1 MSTTFL
7 SCTYETYNQESRRI
21 FNVATPHSSPISS
34 TWGFYYSLKRN
45 SLSMMCVQIPGVLD
59 RLLNYSTRMRLYH
72 RSGYEPCQYPE
83 IPGHTRTRW
92 PLRLSNPCRIAVKVV
107 GYGGHVLSPPS
118 LQPSNP
124 PPVCRCSLEI
134 ILLRFHLLLLSK
146 SFKLMQIDKFSRFWT
161 PNFTITFSWAG
172 SSSFDGGLMWC
183 IFDVTFCHPKPFSL
197 SVSFSH
203 IPTSLSSDLKSG
215 LYMFVLKWGFLGRE
229 LQDVMV
235 VDMEWCGAP
244 LTIIFPP

>member
-1 MSTTFL
+1 
-7 SCTYETYNQESRRI
+7 
-21 FNVATPHSSPISS
+21 
-34 TWGFYYSLKRN
+34 
-45 SLSMMCVQIPGVLD
+45 MMCVQIPGVLD

-183 IFDVTFCHPKPFSL
+183 IFDLHFVTLNPSPYLSPFPTSLHPFLQIWSPDCICLCLSEDFWEGSFRMWWLWIWNDVVHLWPSYFRLKPFSL
-197 SVSFSH
+197 GFFLAH
-203 IPTSLSSDLKSG
+203 IPFTR
-215 LYMFVLKWGFLGRE
+215 FWRPN
-229 LQDVMV
+229 
-235 VDMEWCGAP
+235 CACR
-244 LTIIFPP
+244 